1 MGCEYELQRKAYST
15 GSNLH
20 DDFCRR
26 KGCERYG
33 YQRHGQVKA
42 FVGEHFQKN
51 YTAEDIKTA
60 GSRLVNEAGELR
72 TDITSVVLKANKAGE
87 VKEPLGKADKDGLQM
102 VYAVNGGTVTAA
114 GIDKVLGKFLKI
126 ETDNGMETY
135 GNFCEITAITGDK
148 IRKGDII
155 GTFEGSVKGSES
167 GSGKSEFIYQKS

>member
-1 MGCEYELQRKAYST
+1 MNMNYKEKLIVQVVICMMIFAGVRAVSAM
-15 GSNLH
+15 
-20 DDFCRR
+20 DI
-26 KGCERYG
+26 KGMR
-33 YQRHGQVKA
+33 QVKA

-102 VYAVNGGTVTAA
+102 VYSVNGGTVTAA

>member
-1 MGCEYELQRKAYST
+1 MNYKEKLIVQVVICMMIFAGVRAVSAM
-15 GSNLH
+15 
-20 DDFCRR
+20 DI
-26 KGCERYG
+26 KGMR
-33 YQRHGQVKA
+33 QVKA

-114 GIDKVLGKFLKI
+114 AKRLPGAGSPGKVRVSSPHCTRNSAVMPSTQRLG
-126 ETDNGMETY
+126 
-135 GNFCEITAITGDK
+135 TA
-148 IRKGDII
+148 
-155 GTFEGSVKGSES
+155 
-167 GSGKSEFIYQKS
+167 